1 MKVDARGFEALLR
14 APDRIQA
21 VLLFGEDAGLVH
33 ARAATLVR
41 TVAGRLDDP
50 FLVTELSPEQIKKN
64 PGGVADAVATLP
76 MGGGRMVVRVRDA
89 GDAMLGAVQAMLEGQ
104 GPASTRLGLLVLE
117 AGALTPRSKLRVLF
131 ERAAGATAVAC
142 YPLEPPALAKLLGAE
157 LRAAGL
163 SLEADTLALLARL
176 AGPGMETAR
185 GEAAKLALYMGATTA
200 VSAED
205 VLACCAGDAAG
216 LADDAYQ
223 AAAAGNVANADAAL
237 ERAMAEGATAVGI
250 VRGALLA
257 FQRLRQAA
265 LLVAGGMS
273 AADAGRA
280 LRPPVFF
287 RQQAPFARAMTL
299 WSVARLDYALSELWA
314 CERACKSTGSPA
326 ELLARRAVLS
336 CAQEAARRAARA
348 RVNA

>member
-14 APDRIQA
+14 APDRTRA

-41 TVAGRLDDP
+41 TVAGQLDDP
-50 FLVTELSPEQIKKN
+50 FLVTELSAEQIKRH
-64 PGGVADAVATLP
+64 PGSVADAVATLP
-76 MGGGRMVVRVRDA
+76 MGGGRMVVRVREA
-89 GDAMLGAVQAMLEGQ
+89 GDAMVGATQAMLDGQ
-104 GPASTRLGLLVLE
+104 GPGLLVLE

-131 ERAAGATAVAC
+131 ERAAAAAAVAC
-142 YPLEPPALAKLLGAE
+142 YPLEPPALAKLLAVE
-157 LRAAGL
+157 LRTGGL
-163 SLEADTLALLARL
+163 SLDAETLALLARL

-185 GEAAKLALYMGATTA
+185 GEAAKLALYMGNSTT

-223 AAAAGNVANADAAL
+223 AAAMGHVADADAAL

-280 LRPPVFF
+280 LRPPVFY
-287 RQQAPFARAMTL
+287 RQQASFARAVTL
-299 WSVARLDYALSELWA
+299 WSVARLDYVLSELWA

-326 ELLARRAVLS
+326 ELLARRAVLA
-336 CAQEAARRAARA
+336 CAQEAARRTA
-348 RVNA
+348 RVQAKA